1 MDKKENQSILE
12 LKEKLNSPWLF
23 QGLDKE
29 RRTVK
34 VDKELIH
41 DTNLDF
47 INVVTDLYT
56 VEALHKNVGKR
67 LKEKSTNRIIGEA
80 SNYYGDLLRLKFF
93 YEDELSNNI
102 ERLEDVKE
110 EELEFLKYIAPFLKY
125 YYMYM
130 VNYDEMVYLEKLF
143 ELYEVIEGSL
153 VFIKF
158 TERQKSILRIYLL
171 NIIYSHLF
179 YRGYFLEFK
188 YFVMNIYWEDLIWI
202 STRILSEIDTN
213 KKEIESDLF
222 CLNTQDLNRIVID
235 SRQKHIVSQF
245 CKKIEELNLANF
257 IDKEINCYASVRLNK
272 TKYITINGL
281 NDEAIKATITT
292 NKNTSNK
299 QKVVSILVQLLGD
312 ENIEYVSIAKKTKY
326 YLKDGKDITY
336 EQFKKSN
343 IRENRMFTCCER
355 KLISKIDSIGLGKI
369 KTVKMPVTKYP
380 CELCSRVIRITNRK
394 ETGNFKIK
402 IKSPKKGNR
411 GLSKQDINKMDECAK
426 MISKKFPKNS

>member
-67 LKEKSTNRIIGEA
+67 LKEKSANRIIGEA

-102 ERLEDVKE
+102 EKLEDVKE
-110 EELEFLKYIAPFLKY
+110 EESEFLKYIAPFLNYY
-125 YYMYM
+125 YYMI
-130 VNYDEMVYLEKLF
+130 NYDEMVYLEKLF
-143 ELYEVIEGSL
+143 ELYKVIEGRL
-153 VFIKF
+153 VFIEF

-171 NIIYSHLF
+171 NIIYSYLF
-179 YRGYFLEFK
+179 FGGGVLDFDYYLKYIYRE
-188 YFVMNIYWEDLIWI
+188 NLIWI
-202 STRILSEIDTN
+202 SKEILSELDRN
-213 KKEIESDLF
+213 KKKIESDLF
-222 CLNTQDLNRIVID
+222 CLNTQDLKRIVID
-235 SRQKHIVSQF
+235 SRQKRIVSQF

-299 QKVVSILVQLLGD
+299 QKVVSILVELLGD

-326 YLKDGKDITY
+326 YLKYGKDITY

-355 KLISKIDSIGLGKI
+355 KLISKIGSIGLGKI

-380 CELCSRVIRITNRK
+380 CELCSRAIRITNRK
-394 ETGNFKIK
+394 KTGNFKIE
-402 IKSPKKGNR
+402 IKSPKKDNR
-411 GLSKQDINKMDECAK
+411 GLSKQDINKMDECAR
-426 MISKKFPKNS
+426 MISKEFPKNS